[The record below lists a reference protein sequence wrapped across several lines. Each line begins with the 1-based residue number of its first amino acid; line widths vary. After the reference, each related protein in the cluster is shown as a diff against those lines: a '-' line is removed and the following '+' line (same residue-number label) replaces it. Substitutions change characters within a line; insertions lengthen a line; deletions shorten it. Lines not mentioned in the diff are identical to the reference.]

1 MKEKTLWICV
11 GIPGSGK
18 STWCAKQQEDM
29 MHYVS
34 RDAIRFSMLNNE
46 DEYFANEKKVYK
58 LFVAEIQ
65 KWLDAGE
72 SVIADAT
79 HINWASRNK
88 LIKSLHLDD
97 VKVNCLVFK
106 TPVNICQERNANR
119 DGRAK
124 VPASIITMMNNN
136 MTHPRTDPYTYNQI
150 YNIYLISDEQVIV
163 I

>member
-1 MKEKTLWICV
+1 MKEKILWICV

-34 RDAIRFSMLNNE
+34 RDAIRFASLNSN
-46 DEYFANEKKVYK
+46 DNYFANEKKVYN
-58 LFVAEIQ
+58 LFVTEIQ

-72 SVIADAT
+72 SVLADAT

-88 LIKSLHLDD
+88 LIKSLCLDG

-106 TPVNICQERNANR
+106 TPIKVCQERNNQR
-119 DGRAK
+119 EGRAK
-124 VPASIITMMNNN
+124 VPAAVITKMAKD

-150 YNIYLISDEQVIV
+150 YNVYPLDNQQVIV